1 MAAHAQGT
9 PSWVEAQLP
18 DIEAGRR
25 FYGGL
30 FGWSFDTARHEALL
44 GGRRV
49 AGIIPKRDG
58 RMPTTWTLYLAA
70 TDAGTVAARIKA
82 AGGRMVMEPYPVG
95 PFGIRALAS
104 DPGGAVFGVRQAGD
118 ENGFTVTGEPG
129 TFCWVEVHTR
139 EPAAV
144 DTFYAA
150 VFGWLGH
157 PQGLVPPTPS
167 QAQAP
172 SQAPTPSQAP
182 PPSPSAEYRLW
193 SPPGTRSPGAD
204 TAFGGRA
211 VMPAAVPAAFPG
223 HLLVHFAARDCDET
237 CDAATRLGA
246 RVVLA
251 PRDTPHGRT
260 AVLDDDQGARFA
272 ILTRPPRQPRQPRPP
287 QPSRPPHDQGTSPG
301 QC

>member
-30 FGWSFDTARHEALL
+30 FGWSFDTERHEALL

-70 TDAGTVAARIKA
+70 TDAGTVAARVKA

-95 PFGIRALAS
+95 PFGVRALAS

-118 ENGFTVTGEPG
+118 ENGFAVTGEPG

-139 EPAAV
+139 EPDAV

-157 PQGLVPPTPS
+157 PQGGP
-167 QAQAP
+167 AAP
-172 SQAPTPSQAP
+172 SPT
-182 PPSPSAEYRLW
+182 AEYRLR
-193 SPPGTRSPGAD
+193 SPPGTRDPGAD

-272 ILTRPPRQPRQPRPP
+272 ILTRPPR
-287 QPSRPPHDQGTSPG
+287 
-301 QC
+301 

>member
-1 MAAHAQGT
+1 MGVHAQGT

-18 DIEAGRR
+18 DLEAGRR

-30 FGWSFDTARHEALL
+30 FGWSFDDDRHEALL
-44 GGRRV
+44 DGRRV

-70 TDAGTVAARIKA
+70 SDAGTVAARIKD

-95 PFGIRALAS
+95 PFGVRALAA

-118 ENGFTVTGEPG
+118 ENGFAVTGEPG
-129 TFCWVEVHTR
+129 SFCWVEVHTR
-139 EPAAV
+139 APDAV
-144 DTFYAA
+144 DTFYAT

-157 PQGLVPPTPS
+157 HQTEPGP
-167 QAQAP
+167 AA
-172 SQAPTPSQAP
+172 AD
-182 PPSPSAEYRLW
+182 YRLW
-193 SPPGTRSPGAD
+193 SPPGTRSPDTA

-237 CDAATRLGA
+237 CDTAARLGG
-246 RVVLA
+246 RIVLA

-272 ILTRPPRQPRQPRPP
+272 ILTR
-287 QPSRPPHDQGTSPG
+287 S
-301 QC
+301 